1 MKPQILLLAITL
13 LGACASHQAPP
24 APALPAPALPAPA
37 PAPAPYR
44 DAAAYREARTRLIA
58 DERSRRL
65 DAALVLTAEE
75 EKANESLMALKR
87 AELDRSRAYFPPARS
102 FLLEK
107 TKQLIAESPVFEV
120 MKRLPKGAVLHAHGG
135 AMGDYRWLV
144 SKATYRPDAYINVS
158 GGPTLVPGSMR
169 LADQSPGEGW
179 RRISELRAA
188 APDAKAF
195 DEQLFQSLTLG
206 EEEVN
211 APDIWAEFSMTFRR
225 VSGLMTNR
233 SIYTEYW
240 RNMMVSLIEENVQ
253 YLESRSTSPIDTAAI
268 LQEVRR
274 VDPEF
279 DIKFIPV
286 AGRSATRERIAQA
299 LATVI
304 DLREK
309 DPSRIKGFD
318 LVEEEDRQN
327 TNLFYIEELLAAR
340 REAERRGLTLPLYLH
355 SGESNSAENENLYD
369 AVLLGASRIGH
380 GIALFKHPLLMEIVK
395 SRQIAIEICPT
406 SNQILGFV
414 ADLRNHPA
422 VHYINSGLAVVLS
435 PDDAAIMRNS
445 ISHDFYVAFMAWGLD
460 LRALKQLALNSLVHS
475 ALDADEKKRA
485 IATWEKRWAEFVKW
499 FNSRGSGIG
508 D

>member
-1 MKPQILLLAITL
+1 MKPQILLLAITVL
-13 LGACASHQAPP
+13 AACASHQPP
-24 APALPAPALPAPA
+24 AAPEQ
-37 PAPAPYR
+37 YR

-58 DERSRRL
+58 DERARRL
-65 DAALVLTAEE
+65 DAALVLTPEE

-107 TKQLIAESPVFEV
+107 TKQLIAASPVFEV

-135 AMGDYRWLV
+135 AMGDFRWLV
-144 SKATYRPDAYINVS
+144 SKATYRPDAYINVD
-158 GGPTLVPGSMR
+158 GGPTVVPGSLR
-169 LADQSPGEGW
+169 LAEQPPGDGW
-179 RRISELRAA
+179 RLISELRAA

-195 DEQLFQSLTLG
+195 DEQLFQSITLG
-206 EEEVN
+206 EEDLE
-211 APDIWAEFSMTFRR
+211 APDIWAEFSTTFRR
-225 VSGLMTNR
+225 MSGLMTNR

-253 YLESRSTSPIDTAAI
+253 YLESRGGAPVEAAAI
-268 LQEVRR
+268 LQDVRR

-286 AGRSATRERIAQA
+286 SGRSATRERLAQI
-299 LATVI
+299 LSTVV

-309 DPSRIKGFD
+309 DPARIKGFD

-327 TNLFYIEELLAAR
+327 TTFFYIEEILAAR
-340 REAERRGLTLPLYLH
+340 REAGRRGITLPLYLH
-355 SGESNSAENENLYD
+355 SGESNWAENENLYD

-380 GIALFKHPLLMEIVK
+380 GVALFKHPLLMEMVK
-395 SRQIAIEICPT
+395 SRGIAIEVCPT

-422 VHYINSGLAVVLS
+422 VNYINSGLAVVLS

-460 LRALKQLALNSLVHS
+460 LRGLKQLALNSLLHS
-475 ALDADEKKRA
+475 AMDAGEKKRA
-485 IATWEKRWAEFVKW
+485 IATWERRWTEFIRWV
-499 FNSRGSGIG
+499 NGRNPPP
-508 D
+508 